1 MRPSSGAIY
10 RPIQSLVRGLSI
22 LQAINR
28 APDGWAS
35 IAELSK
41 QTGLHRTTVRR
52 MLETLQAEGYVRR
65 RGRGKSRKLLAIV
78 RYPCRFRDSCY
89 RVKAR

>member
-52 MLETLQAEGYVRR
+52 MLETLQA
-65 RGRGKSRKLLAIV
+65 
-78 RYPCRFRDSCY
+78 
-89 RVKAR
+89 